1 MGTNLEAV
9 SQAILT
15 TLAGSPPTAAS
26 PARAWVEAHKDELG
40 AALARGWTAA
50 AIAREVEAKT
60 GKGIKASSIRPL
72 IAALAKKRKAKP
84 AAPAAAK
91 PAAVAA
97 PAAKPA
103 SPAMPGTPAA
113 TAAPA
118 AASAAPKPPAPAPAA
133 EPPRAGMF
141 GLGQRK

>member
-15 TLAGSPPTAAS
+15 TLAGSPPQAAS
-26 PARAWVEAHKDELG
+26 PTRAWVENHKDELG

-91 PAAVAA
+91 PAAPAA

-113 TAAPA
+113 
-118 AASAAPKPPAPAPAA
+118 ASAAPRPPAPAPAA